1 MKLSV
6 GSYDNSTTVD
16 NEAEILADF
25 QRRSQQAYQ
34 CGENM
39 MTFSYGEHPREGIDW
54 FISAARK
61 MGTII
66 FPMIIPN

>member
-25 QRRSQQAYQ
+25 QQRSQQAYQ
-34 CGENM
+34 SGENI
-39 MTFSYGEHPREGIDW
+39 MTFVMVKVHGNVLTGLFLPPVKW
-54 FISAARK
+54 AR
-61 MGTII
+61 
-66 FPMIIPN
+66 

>member
-25 QRRSQQAYQ
+25 QHEVSK
-34 CGENM
+34 
-39 MTFSYGEHPREGIDW
+39 H
-54 FISAARK
+54 ISAAK
-61 MGTII
+61 IS
-66 FPMIIPN
+66 